1 MLRTKPKR
9 ADWISLIEAGYNL
22 EGIERR
28 WLDNLSDCADRLA
41 GLRYVGIVR
50 YTATN
55 HQLTLRQT
63 PSVIEFLGRLFD
75 SSLDEQT
82 TDLLYRQGHIILTA
96 SNSKVPESVRKL
108 LERMVGPFLG
118 STPDIFS
125 VICQTGASEC
135 VTLTT
140 LPTRGG

>member
-1 MLRTKPKR
+1 WLVMSGLKRKP

-22 EGIERR
+22 EGSEGQ
-28 WLDNLSDCADRLA
+28 WLDNLSECADRLA
-41 GLRYVGIVR
+41 GLSHAGIVR

-63 PSVIEFLGRLFD
+63 PSAVELLGKLFE
-75 SSLDEQT
+75 SRLDEQT

-96 SNSKVPESVRKL
+96 SNSIVPASVRKL
-108 LERMVGPFLG
+108 LEKMVSPFLG

-125 VICQTGASEC
+125 VICQTGASE
-135 VTLTT
+135 
-140 LPTRGG
+140 